1 MTIAMSQYDTGRPVA
16 DLLPKIGTKWCT
28 YEKKALEIRKMAG
41 VGLGVRFEPEILA
54 KILNYQILRLT
65 AIEGLP
71 ESVRAI
77 IAAND
82 QWSGAAIPTNP
93 DLDGPAGLIIIND
106 LQSPRRQRATI
117 MEEICHLLLGHQPS
131 RIDQTGRTYDHRIE
145 EEAYAIGAATLLP
158 FKPLR
163 EMVQAEQSIRTIA
176 NHFEVSTQLVNYR
189 LKVLSINQ
197 PRSDRRRE

>member
-1 MTIAMSQYDTGRPVA
+1 MMIAMSQYNTGRPAA

-41 VGLGVRFEPEILA
+41 VGIGVRFEPELLA
-54 KILNYQILRLT
+54 KLLNYQILKLT

-71 ESVRAI
+71 ESARAI
-77 IAAND
+77 IASND

-106 LQSPRRQRATI
+106 LQSPRRQRATM

-131 RIDQTGRTYDHRIE
+131 RIDQNGRTYDHRIE

-163 EMVQAEQSIRTIA
+163 EMVQSERSIRAIA
-176 NHFEVSTQLVNYR
+176 DHFEVSTQLVNYR

-197 PRSDRRRE
+197 PRSNRRHE